1 MEKGFE
7 FLVDSREKKEITMTI
22 LQRRGIEHRVTA
34 LTAGDF
40 ALRDLNQ
47 KPVKTI
53 VGIERKSI
61 ADLMQSIQSKRLF
74 VQCKRMVDL
83 YEIPMLMISGNMAD
97 YMQRMDKIGMKVNT
111 NVTYGTI
118 SSLAVRGGI
127 QVMWF
132 PDDVTLIE
140 VAYRICEKVSEGK
153 HLKGINPRKKYL
165 TFQPRNVLA
174 EVPGINFKKADALLK
189 EFGSLKNIANAE
201 KESLTKVHGIGDGM
215 ADKIRK
221 LFDKEHK

>member
-1 MEKGFE
+1 M
-7 FLVDSREKKEITMTI
+7 SI
-22 LQRRGIEHRVTA
+22 LQRRNIPHRVTA

-40 ALRDLNQ
+40 VLRDLNQ
-47 KPVKTI
+47 KPVKSI

-74 VQCKRMVDL
+74 TQCKVL
-83 YEIPMLMISGNMAD
+83 SEIYEIPMLMISGNMAD
-97 YMQRMDKIGMKVNT
+97 YMQRMDKIGMKVNP

-118 SSLAVRGGI
+118 ASLSVRGGI

-153 HLKGINPRKKYL
+153 YMKGVNPKAKYL
-165 TFQPRNVLA
+165 TYTAKNLLSGI
-174 EVPGINFKKADALLK
+174 PGITQKMAMDLLE
-189 EFGSLKNIANAE
+189 EFGSLKNVANAE
-201 KESLTKVHGIGDGM
+201 VDHMTRIPKIGDGK
-215 ADKIRK
+215 AQQIRR
-221 LFDKEHK
+221 LFDKKYEKKKVD